1 MGDSAGA
8 DELLRVEYGRLF
20 PVPRRFGLVVKRL
33 VDIPLA
39 AAALL
44 GLGPAIL
51 LVAWLVKRGSPGGA
65 FYVQERLG
73 RFGRP
78 FWMVKL
84 RTMVADA
91 EHQGAGLAIEAG
103 DPRITPMGKL
113 LRATSFDELP
123 QLWNI
128 LRGDMSF
135 VGPRPLPLVYLERWN
150 ERQRLRLLVPQ
161 GMGGWSQLL
170 ARNDAPWPE
179 RLELDS
185 WYVEHWSLWL
195 DVRIF
200 LRTVGAVFG
209 RRKVAAADGTV
220 REFTGQEAADTDA
233 LPDAG

>member
-1 MGDSAGA
+1 
-8 DELLRVEYGRLF
+8 
-20 PVPRRFGLVVKRL
+20 
-33 VDIPLA
+33 
-39 AAALL
+39 
-44 GLGPAIL
+44 
-51 LVAWLVKRGSPGGA
+51 VAWLVKRGSPGGA

>member
-1 MGDSAGA
+1 
-8 DELLRVEYGRLF
+8 
-20 PVPRRFGLVVKRL
+20 
-33 VDIPLA
+33 
-39 AAALL
+39 
-44 GLGPAIL
+44 
-51 LVAWLVKRGSPGGA
+51 
-65 FYVQERLG
+65 
-73 RFGRP
+73 
-78 FWMVKL
+78 
-84 RTMVADA
+84 
-91 EHQGAGLAIEAG
+91 
-103 DPRITPMGKL
+103 KL

-123 QLWNI
+123 QLWSI

-179 RLELDS
+179 RLELDG

-209 RRKVAAADGTV
+209 RRKVQAADGTV
-220 REFTGQEAADTDA
+220 REFTGQESSGSDDS
-233 LPDAG
+233 PRVG

>member
-1 MGDSAGA
+1 MGDSPGVE
-8 DELLRVEYGRLF
+8 ELLRAEYDRLF
-20 PVPRRFGLVVKRL
+20 APSRRLALAIKRL
-33 VDIPLA
+33 IDIPLA
-39 AAALL
+39 VGALL

-78 FWMVKL
+78 FRMVKL

-103 DPRITPMGKL
+103 DPRITPIGKL

-123 QLWNI
+123 QLWSI

-179 RLELDS
+179 RLELDG

-220 REFTGQEAADTDA
+220 REFTGQESSGSDDS
-233 LPDAG
+233 PRVG